1 MYFLNLTFI
10 DLIYLSVIYFLLSLT
25 IAGLSYVIWKQNRLS
40 LLLPYKHRPNKTK
53 ILSVVA
59 GENVDTSSIE
69 KALYS
74 TELDYNLLPYDAV
87 SQESVMAEIGKGV
100 TIFEIATHGLNGAFR
115 LGNKTLPIAWL
126 AQILSINKTVE
137 CVLLLYCNSS
147 LDLEIITQQKKT
159 AVGLD
164 GEVTDSNC
172 IIFSRNFYFYLNKQF
187 TYREAFDRARLSLP
201 VEDYS
206 KFIFCDGRKA

>member
-1 MYFLNLTFI
+1 MPSILFNLTLFDYLLFI
-10 DLIYLSVIYFLLSLT
+10 LLVACIVYLHYQQI
-25 IAGLSYVIWKQNRLS
+25 RLRK
-40 LLLPYKHRPNKTK
+40 LLPYKSSSKKTK

-69 KALYS
+69 RALYS
-74 TELDYNLLPYDAV
+74 TELDHNLLSYDAV

-126 AQILSINKTVE
+126 AQVLSINKTVE

-147 LDLEIITQQKKT
+147 LDLEIINQQKRT

-172 IIFSRNFYFYLNKQF
+172 VIFSRNFYFYLNKQF
-187 TYREAFDRARLSLP
+187 TYRESFDRARLSLP